1 MRIYFRSGIK
11 LIILVT
17 VICMLYT
24 APLCAASKKKS
35 PSVQSAAKN
44 YENETADDKKTA
56 IAIEVP
62 KRTRRTFFF
71 RIAPDAMAA
80 AENASPASIRS
91 AVSLL
96 R

>member
-1 MRIYFRSGIK
+1 M
-11 LIILVT
+11 
-17 VICMLYT
+17 
-24 APLCAASKKKS
+24 
-35 PSVQSAAKN
+35 QSAAKN
-44 YENETADDKKTA
+44 YENETTDDKKTA

-96 R
+96 RKSGEDYTEAEKVLLNVLSGIMKFA